1 MSANMIE
8 NLVIIASSTGGPKA
22 LHKLIPNLSNRL
34 NAPVVIVQHMPSGF
48 TASLAE
54 RLGAISEIEV
64 SEAVDGETLKRGH
77 VYIAKGG
84 THLTLVRD
92 NKNRVVIQE
101 DLSEP
106 VSGLRPCADITF
118 KSIASLNVRNV
129 VCVVLTGMGSDG
141 CEGICQ
147 LRKNQNIYTIAQHKD
162 SCIVYGMPK
171 AIVEAGIA
179 DCILPLENISTEII
193 KKVGVY

>member
-1 MSANMIE
+1 MSANMIQ

-22 LHKLIPNLSNRL
+22 LHRVIPKLSNRL
-34 NAPVVIVQHMPSGF
+34 NAPVVIVQHMPAGF

-54 RLGAISEIEV
+54 RLGAVSGIGV
-64 SEAVDGETLKRGH
+64 SEAVNGEVLENGH

-92 NKNRVVIQE
+92 NKNRIVIQE
-101 DLSEP
+101 DVSEP
-106 VSGLRPCADITF
+106 VNGLRPCADITF
-118 KSIASLNVRNV
+118 KSIASLNVQNV
-129 VCVVLTGMGSDG
+129 MCVVLTGMGSDG
-141 CEGICQ
+141 CKGISH
-147 LRKNQNIYTIAQHKD
+147 LRKSQSIYTVAQHKD
-162 SCIVYGMPK
+162 SCIVYGMPR

-179 DCILPLENISTEII
+179 DCILPLENIGAEII